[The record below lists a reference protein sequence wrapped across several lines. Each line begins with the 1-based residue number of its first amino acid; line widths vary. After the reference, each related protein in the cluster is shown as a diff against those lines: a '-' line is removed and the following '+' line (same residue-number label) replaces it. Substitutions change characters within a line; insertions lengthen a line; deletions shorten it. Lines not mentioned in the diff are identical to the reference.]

1 MGRSALRR
9 KRRKRKVSLFAIA
22 TSIVIFLV
30 TFSAVVF
37 FTDSFGFASSLRD
50 LLTATRIEKVDTGG
64 MQVIDGDYTIDNPG
78 ERLEN
83 AQVTGNLYLGPGIG
97 DGSVDLINVMVAG
110 TVLVRGGGMNSV
122 FMRDCIFDEVK
133 VNRPGGRVRM
143 VFSGETMVESIDLET
158 GARLVEN
165 FAEEGL
171 GVKSVRVLTE
181 EKVELAGEF
190 EKIQLL
196 AGEADLDIVSTSL
209 KRLFIDQAA
218 AGSTIA
224 YSEDIYIE
232 KMQLDGSAYL
242 FGRGSVEE
250 AVISAGG
257 NSELEGHF
265 NRLEATAEAGFF
277 DLIEGSTY
285 QELVVRT
292 GALNNAFYLYE
303 EVIINELELNE
314 AVKIEGKGDILKV
327 IINAAGSTLEQIPHE
342 IEFLQEV
349 NVVIDGHEISTPEM
363 LKALREHGDPN
374 YMAEPTAARQETAP
388 EPESEPEPEIIPEP
402 AEEIAPDPEPEE
414 TKAEPDPE
422 PEEKEEAGEEAEQI
436 DGVLPGFE
444 LEILSPEEG
453 DEILLQGKNL
463 LFIILDTDRP
473 DRYQVILD
481 NEELTYLEEVKQF
494 YGLVDQEAQESD
506 LESKIEVR
514 LKE

>member
-9 KRRKRKVSLFAIA
+9 KRRKRKISLFAIA

-37 FTDSFGFASSLRD
+37 FNDSFGFASSLRD
-50 LLTATRIEKVDTGG
+50 LLTATRIEKVDAGG
-64 MQVIDGDYTIDNPG
+64 IQVIDGDYTIDNPG
-78 ERLEN
+78 ERLED
-83 AQVTGNLYLGPGIG
+83 AQVTGNIYLGPGIG
-97 DGSVDLINVMVAG
+97 DGSVDLINVMVDG
-110 TVLVRGGGMNSV
+110 SVLVRGGGMNSV

-133 VNRPGGRVRM
+133 VNRPGGRVRL
-143 VFSGETMVESIDLET
+143 VFSGESIVESIDLET

-165 FAEEGL
+165 LAEEGL

-181 EKVELAGEF
+181 EKVELAGDF
-190 EKIQLL
+190 EEIQLL
-196 AGEADLDIVSTSL
+196 AGEADLDIVSSSL

-224 YSEDIYIE
+224 YPEDIYIE
-232 KMQLDGSAYL
+232 DMQLDGSAYL
-242 FGRGSVEE
+242 FGRGSVNR

-257 NSELEGHF
+257 NSELEGFF
-265 NRLEATAEAGFF
+265 NRVEVTAEAGFF

-303 EVIINELELNE
+303 EVIISELELNE

-327 IINAAGSTLEQIPHE
+327 IINAAGSNLEQIPHE
-342 IEFLQEV
+342 IEFLQDV
-349 NVVIDGHEISTPEM
+349 SVVIDGHEISTLEM
-363 LKALREHGDPN
+363 LKALREHGDPD
-374 YMAEPTAARQETAP
+374 YVAEPTAAWQETAA
-388 EPESEPEPEIIPEP
+388 EPEPEPEP
-402 AEEIAPDPEPEE
+402 ETSAEPTEETAPDPEPEE
-414 TKAEPDPE
+414 TEADPDPE
-422 PEEKEEAGEEAEQI
+422 AEEKEEAGEEAEQI